1 MINSELK
8 SKKIFKNK
16 DKLRICLIGSKKP
29 YPAFESVSNILKEIL
44 GQSQVIELKINDMMP
59 YSPSFLKAGIYI
71 IQDLLLYFKIL
82 RLYKNEKIDIFI
94 FFQGLYPLSSVGI
107 KLLNKKLVHYIGGSH
122 YYWSYLE
129 SSSIFGKIIAFS
141 NILLQEICYKSA
153 DLLITL
159 SKSMLKTIPI
169 EKYKEKTFF
178 ALPRIDKQFYT
189 IFRPI
194 NKYSLRKN
202 KVGFVGLLCKRKGI
216 LTFIEAI
223 HLISNLRTDI
233 EFLIIGHGPLLKSVE
248 DEVKRYNL
256 SNLVK
261 IKSFVSTEELVK
273 AYNEMKLYVLP
284 SYAEGIP
291 STVFEAMACGTPVL
305 VTPVG
310 GILDFIKDGENG
322 FVLRS
327 YEAKYLAHKIINIL
341 ENDDVAEKVS
351 ENAYKSVKENFNEE
365 KIRDSWKKIIVYIS
379 DMHV

>member
-1 MINSELK
+1 
-8 SKKIFKNK
+8 
-16 DKLRICLIGSKKP
+16 
-29 YPAFESVSNILKEIL
+29 
-44 GQSQVIELKINDMMP
+44 
-59 YSPSFLKAGIYI
+59 
-71 IQDLLLYFKIL
+71 
-82 RLYKNEKIDIFI
+82 
-94 FFQGLYPLSSVGI
+94 
-107 KLLNKKLVHYIGGSH
+107 
-122 YYWSYLE
+122 
-129 SSSIFGKIIAFS
+129 
-141 NILLQEICYKSA
+141 
-153 DLLITL
+153 
-159 SKSMLKTIPI
+159 
-169 EKYKEKTFF
+169 
-178 ALPRIDKQFYT
+178 
-189 IFRPI
+189 
-194 NKYSLRKN
+194 
-202 KVGFVGLLCKRKGI
+202 LCKRKGI

-310 GILDFIKDGENG
+310 GIPDFIKDGENG